1 VGLESRVGEFV
12 MRARNALIAACLP
25 LAFVVAC
32 NQAPVGKGEVL
43 ARVYGEKVTSDE
55 LDAELKAAEAPNAND
70 PNVRKEALQRVVLR
84 KVLAHAAHEKKL
96 DKDPDYP
103 FLKQA
108 AIESFEASLVQRS
121 ALKAS
126 TAPTLQEA
134 SAFVAEHPEMFAQ
147 RTVYLVEE
155 LQVNQPPDPAL
166 FQVLKPLNDLPAI
179 EKVLQER
186 RVPYRR
192 GADQLDSLR
201 VDPKLS
207 LQVARD
213 PGSAFVVPG
222 PNGGYIIAR
231 VRDSKVQP
239 VVGEPATSYASALLT
254 AQRKQKAVN
263 DAVQSAMTAAKS
275 NIVYSD
281 GYGPPEEKPAAK

>member
-1 VGLESRVGEFV
+1 

-25 LAFVVAC
+25 LALAAC

-55 LDAELKAAEAPNAND
+55 LDAELKAAEVPNATD
-70 PNVRKEALQRVVLR
+70 TNVRREALQRIVLR
-84 KVLAHAAHEKKL
+84 KVLAHTVHEKKL

-108 AIESFEASLVQRS
+108 AIETFEASLVQRS
-121 ALKAS
+121 AVKAS
-126 TAPTLQEA
+126 STPTLQEA
-134 SAFVAEHPEMFAQ
+134 TAFVAAHPEMFAQ
-147 RTVYLVEE
+147 RTVYLVDE
-155 LQVNQPPDPAL
+155 LFVNQPPDQAL
-166 FQVLKPLNDLPAI
+166 FQVLKPLNDIPSI
-179 EKVLQER
+179 EKVLQDR
-186 RVPYRR
+186 RVPYRK
-192 GADQLDSLR
+192 GVDQLDSLR

-213 PGSAFVVPG
+213 PNSAFVVPG
-222 PNGGYIIAR
+222 PQGGYIIAR

-254 AQRKQKAVN
+254 AQRKQKAIN
-263 DAVQSAMTAAKS
+263 DSVQAAMTAAKS
-275 NIVYSD
+275 SITYSD
-281 GYGPPEEKPAAK
+281 GYGPPDETPASK